1 MSEQELPAKIINL
14 KDNPFESCR
23 TYGSEM
29 FLNDFN
35 FRQANEFTKNL
46 SVIGNTETFSGVL
59 ELRRKFFTDEKFV
72 DVWIPPEGYSPA
84 VCGLFLLEVSDADL
98 NVIQIYDHHRFKKTF
113 HKTLF
118 NYYLQHFNSVT
129 VRSDVLK
136 KSDSLCQL
144 IFEEAKEKN
153 HKITIISSVTDKEYD
168 IENKEI
174 YENCCLEFLNYSV
187 KFYKVPQSA

>member
-46 SVIGNTETFSGVL
+46 SVIGSAETLSGVL
-59 ELRRKFFTDEKFV
+59 ELRRRFFSSSKCT

-118 NYYLQHFNSVT
+118 NYYLQNFDSVT
-129 VRSDVLK
+129 VREDVLK